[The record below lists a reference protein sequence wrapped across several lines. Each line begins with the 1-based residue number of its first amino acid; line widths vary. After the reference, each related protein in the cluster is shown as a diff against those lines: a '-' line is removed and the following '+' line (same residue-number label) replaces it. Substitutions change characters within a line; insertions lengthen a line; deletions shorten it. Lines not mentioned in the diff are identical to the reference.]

1 MKAWFIVPK
10 KVQIRGQEREISP
23 NSGEI
28 IQVLFNIP
36 PKVEMVTES
45 RSERVEMITKLC
57 MTPANELIFEECED
71 HYRMGIAG

>member
-1 MKAWFIVPK
+1 MKAWFIIPK
-10 KVQIRGQEREISP
+10 KVEIKGVEREISP
-23 NSGEI
+23 EWGDVI
-28 IQVLFNIP
+28 HALFNTP

-45 RSERVEMITKLC
+45 RSERVEMIAKLC